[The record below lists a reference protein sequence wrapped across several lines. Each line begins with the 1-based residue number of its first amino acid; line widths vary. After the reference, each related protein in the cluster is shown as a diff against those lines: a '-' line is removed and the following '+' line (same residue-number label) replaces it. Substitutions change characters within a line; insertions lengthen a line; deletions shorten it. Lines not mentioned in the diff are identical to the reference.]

1 MADDELKA
9 QVAAPT
15 AAAPGAPLL
24 RMAGVVKRFGNVTA
38 VDGVSLD
45 IRAGEFFALLGPS
58 GCGKTT
64 LLRMLAGFE
73 TPDEGAILLDGVDIA
88 HALPH
93 ERPLNMMFQSYA
105 LFPHLTV
112 AGNVAFGL
120 KRMGLTRA
128 ETDARVAELLALVQ
142 LGGFEGRRPDQL
154 SGGQRQRVAL
164 ARALAR
170 RPRVLL
176 LDEPMAALDKKLRE
190 GTQRELVA
198 LQRRL
203 GMTFI
208 VVTHDQE
215 EAMTLAD
222 RIGVMNAGRLAQVA
236 PPRELYETPASRW
249 VAEFVG
255 DVNVIEAEVTA
266 RDGATLTLWS
276 DAACAISA
284 VAPRAPAAGKVC
296 VAVRPEKIR
305 LAPRVAGEPAAA
317 FNALP
322 GEVVG
327 HSYLGD
333 VSLYQVKLVTGALLR
348 AAVTNTARASGGFA
362 VGARVVA
369 SFAPDDCMVL
379 PE

>member
-1 MADDELKA
+1 MD
-9 QVAAPT
+9 V
-15 AAAPGAPLL
+15 PGAPLL
-24 RMAGVVKRFGNVTA
+24 RISRVVKRFGGVTA

-45 IRAGEFFALLGPS
+45 VRAGEFFALLGPS

-64 LLRMLAGFE
+64 LL
-73 TPDEGAILLDGVDIA
+73 D
-88 HALPH
+88 
-93 ERPLNMMFQSYA
+93 
-105 LFPHLTV
+105 
-112 AGNVAFGL
+112 
-120 KRMGLTRA
+120 
-128 ETDARVAELLALVQ
+128 LVQ
-142 LGGFEGRRPDQL
+142 LEGLERRFPAQL

-222 RIGVMNAGRLAQVA
+222 RVGVMNAGRLVQVA
-236 PPRELYETPASRW
+236 PPRELYEMPTSRW

-255 DVNVIEAEVTA
+255 DVNIIEAEVTA
-266 RDGATLTLWS
+266 HAGATLTLWT
-276 DAACAISA
+276 DAACAIVA
-284 VAPRAPAAGKVC
+284 VAPPQPIEGAVC

-305 LAPRVAGEPAAA
+305 LAPRAAGETPSTL
-317 FNALP
+317 NALP

-333 VSLYQVKLVTGALLR
+333 VSLYQIKLVTGALLR
-348 AAVTNTARASGGFA
+348 AALTNAARAGGGFA
-362 VGARVVA
+362 IGARVVA
-369 SFAPDDCMVL
+369 TFAPDDCMVL

>member
-1 MADDELKA
+1 MQLSLEGITQKVGGETWLHPMQMALR
-9 QVAAPT
+9 
-15 AAAPGAPLL
+15 PGEVTVLL
-24 RMAGVVKRFGNVTA
+24 GGTQAGKTSLMRLMAGLDRPTRGRVH
-38 VDGVSLD
+38 VDGRDVTG
-45 IRAGEFFALLGPS
+45 IPVRQRNVAMVYQQFINYPS
-58 GCGKTT
+58 
-64 LLRMLAGFE
+64 
-73 TPDEGAILLDGVDIA
+73 
-88 HALPH
+88 
-93 ERPLNMMFQSYA
+93 
-105 LFPHLTV
+105 LTV
-112 AGNVAFGL
+112 AQNIASPL
-120 KRMGLTRA
+120 KLARA
-128 ETDARVAELLALVQ
+128 PDIDARVREIAARLHIDPFLDRLPAE
-142 LGGFEGRRPDQL
+142 L
-154 SGGQRQRVAL
+154 SGGQQQRVAL

-255 DVNVIEAEVTA
+255 DVNVIEAEITA